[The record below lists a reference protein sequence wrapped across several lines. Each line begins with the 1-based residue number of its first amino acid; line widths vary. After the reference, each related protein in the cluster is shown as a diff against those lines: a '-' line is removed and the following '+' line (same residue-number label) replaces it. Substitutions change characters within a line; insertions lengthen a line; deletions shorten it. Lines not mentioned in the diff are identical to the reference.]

1 MGLLENI
8 QKDLQRWRNTE
19 YNSDDEME
27 LEKTAICKR
36 WLPKLEASIK
46 DAERR
51 LQENRKSKCSSVVE
65 PIKKAVQRVILGE
78 ISELNSVYTL
88 FKDHLSQ

>member
-8 QKDLQRWRNTE
+8 QKDLKRWRNTE

-27 LEKTAICKR
+27 LERTAICKR
-36 WLPKLEASIK
+36 WLPKLVAAIK

-51 LQENRKSKCSSVVE
+51 LQENRNFKCSPQVK
-65 PIKKAVQRVILGE
+65 PIQKATQQVILGE

-88 FKDHLSQ
+88 FKEHLSQ